1 MKKKSFLRNADMAN
15 VNDYVKN
22 GELYENAP
30 ITAVM
35 IESSSD
41 LDSLEGLQPG
51 SVAYVAGFTSMW
63 QLGADGEW
71 AVVV

>member
-1 MKKKSFLRNADMAN
+1 MKKNSFPRSDDMEN
-15 VNDYVKN
+15 VNDYVKD
-22 GELYENAP
+22 GKLYENVP

-35 IESSSD
+35 IESPSD
-41 LDSLEGLQPG
+41 LNSLEGFYPG
-51 SVAYVAGFTSMW
+51 SIAYVAGFTSMW